1 MDKLLDVENV
11 SISFI
16 QYTKGLNQRDL
27 KVITDLTLDIAEG
40 EILAVLGS
48 SGSGKSLLAHAIFGI
63 LPENARLN
71 GKIKFKGK
79 ELSQEDK
86 EEIRGKGIVL
96 VPQSVNFLDPLMKIS
111 DIAIGHC
118 DSEEEKK
125 AKKVK
130 QREIFEHYNLGP
142 EVDDMYPFQLSGGM
156 ARRVLVST
164 ALLAD
169 PDLVVADEP
178 TPGLDEKTVEETL
191 NHFKHM
197 KEDGIGVLLI
207 THDIHAALEVADR
220 IGIFYSGYVIEI
232 ALKEDFSGD
241 GENLLHPYTKSLY
254 KALPANGF
262 EVIEGYQPLQG
273 EIIEGCPYYDRC
285 DMRFERCKKERPELV
300 DIGLKKIRCF
310 KYYDDAEELVEE
322 PVTEEIAEEV
332 VEEPV
337 VEEVSEELVEEPVV
351 EEVSEEPIVEE
362 SVVEEEATE
371 IIEEGE

>member
-11 SISFI
+11 SISFT
-16 QYTKGLNQRDL
+16 QYTKGLNQRNL

-63 LPENARLN
+63 LPENANLN

-125 AKKVK
+125 AKKIK

-156 ARRVLVST
+156 ARRVLIST

-178 TPGLDEKTVEETL
+178 TPGLDEKTVQETL

-197 KEDGIGVLLI
+197 KEAGIGVLLI

-262 EVIEGYQPLQG
+262 EVIEGYQPLHG

-285 DMRFERCKKERPELV
+285 DMRFDRCKKERPELV
-300 DIGLKKIRCF
+300 DVGLKKIRCF
-310 KYYDDAEELVEE
+310 KYYEDADDEIVEE
-322 PVTEEIAEEV
+322 PVIDEVAEEI

-337 VEEVSEELVEEPVV
+337 IEED
-351 EEVSEEPIVEE
+351 
-362 SVVEEEATE
+362 ANE
-371 IIEEGE
+371 IIEEGA

>member
-1 MDKLLDVENV
+1 MEKLLDVENV

-16 QYTKGLNQRDL
+16 QYTQGLNQRDL
-27 KVITDLTLDIAEG
+27 KVITDLTLDISEG

-63 LPENARLN
+63 LPENANLN

-86 EEIRGKGIVL
+86 EEIRGKDIVL

-111 DIAIGHC
+111 DQAIGNVK
-118 DSEEEKK
+118 DEAQRK
-125 AKKVK
+125 AKKQK
-130 QREIFEHYNLGP
+130 QREIFEHYNLDP

-164 ALLAD
+164 ALLSD
-169 PDLVVADEP
+169 PELVVADEP

-197 KEDGIGVLLI
+197 KENGIGVLLI

-241 GENLLHPYTKSLY
+241 GENLLHPYTKALY

-262 EVIEGYQPLQG
+262 EIIEGHQPLHG
-273 EIIEGCPYYDRC
+273 EIQKGCPYYDRC
-285 DMRFERCKKERPELV
+285 EMRFDRCQNERPELI
-300 DIGLKKIRCF
+300 DLGDKKVRCF
-310 KYYDDAEELVEE
+310 KY
-322 PVTEEIAEEV
+322 
-332 VEEPV
+332 
-337 VEEVSEELVEEPVV
+337 
-351 EEVSEEPIVEE
+351 
-362 SVVEEEATE
+362 
-371 IIEEGE
+371 EEGA

>member
-1 MDKLLDVENV
+1 MEKLLDVENV

-16 QYTKGLNQRDL
+16 QYTQGLNQRDL
-27 KVITDLTLDIAEG
+27 KVITDLTLDISEG

-63 LPENARLN
+63 LPENANLN
-71 GKIKFKGK
+71 GKIKYKGK
-79 ELSQEDK
+79 ELSQQDK
-86 EEIRGKGIVL
+86 EEIRGKDIVL

-111 DIAIGHC
+111 DQAIGHVE
-118 DSEEEKK
+118 DSEEKK
-125 AKKVK
+125 AKKIK

-164 ALLAD
+164 ALLSD
-169 PDLVVADEP
+169 PKLVVADEP
-178 TPGLDEKTVEETL
+178 TPGLDEKTVQETL

-232 ALKEDFSGD
+232 ALKEDFTGD

-262 EVIEGYQPLQG
+262 ELTKGHQPLHG
-273 EIIEGCPYYDRC
+273 EILNGCPYYDRC
-285 DMRFERCKKERPELV
+285 DMRFDRCKDERPELI
-300 DIGLKKIRCF
+300 DLGKKKIRCF
-310 KYYDDAEELVEE
+310 KYEGG
-322 PVTEEIAEEV
+322 
-332 VEEPV
+332 
-337 VEEVSEELVEEPVV
+337 
-351 EEVSEEPIVEE
+351 
-362 SVVEEEATE
+362 
-371 IIEEGE
+371 IEDGT